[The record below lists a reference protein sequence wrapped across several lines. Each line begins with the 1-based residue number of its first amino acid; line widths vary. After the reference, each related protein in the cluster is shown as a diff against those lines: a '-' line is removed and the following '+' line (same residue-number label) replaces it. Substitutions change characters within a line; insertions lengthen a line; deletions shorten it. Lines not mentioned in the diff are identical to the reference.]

1 MVRNHTTTLVRAGS
15 MLSAM
20 AFALA
25 LGSSACGSDP
35 PQTQNGTPDTS
46 SSGGPSGDGGGPS
59 GDGGGPS
66 GDGGGPDVPDPDPSD
81 AMFDPDHVIEVGI
94 TIAPED
100 WDTLRRQSRDFSEL
114 FGEDCMDS
122 PKESPYTQFPATVTV
137 DGTTLE
143 MSAVRKKGF
152 LGSASMSKP
161 SLKVSFD
168 EYVDGREHAGLE
180 GLTLNN
186 AHQDP
191 SLIKTCLA
199 FKVFRDAGLPA
210 SRCNF
215 AHVTVNGDDL
225 GIYVHVEP
233 VGKPLL
239 ERHFTDASGDLYE
252 GQISDFRDGWTATY
266 EKKTNEDDPDRSEI
280 DAVAAALLASDAELD
295 ATLGAVLDI
304 GAFRRYWATETLI
317 AAWDGYA
324 GNMNNHLVY
333 FDPGSGKMSFLPW
346 GPDMSFDLVD
356 PFSPPERPQA
366 VSARGAIASRL
377 YQTPELRAAYAEA
390 MKDLLE
396 TAWKEDALLLEIERM
411 EKLLLPYVGEDA
423 EAVRVATDAIR
434 GFVSGRRAMITAEI
448 APTPPAWMF
457 PSPATACMTTAG
469 TVAGTFSTTWGSL
482 AQMDPFAAGTGTF
495 DVAIPE
501 DNLQSA
507 EIVGVAAGQEA
518 SQPGSELVTNGR
530 AQLMVLGSFP
540 DGTVRALVFFVDRE
554 VFVDGGEGPYDWQ
567 SVFAVAVDITE
578 SEPVMTG
585 IFADGKI
592 HFDKASTE
600 PGAPVTGS
608 FEATVFAGGFF

>member
-1 MVRNHTTTLVRAGS
+1 

-20 AFALA
+20 AFALT
-25 LGSSACGSDP
+25 LGASACGSDP
-35 PQTQNGTPDTS
+35 PETPSGTSSTSS
-46 SSGGPSGDGGGPS
+46 SSGGPPGDGGGPS
-59 GDGGGPS
+59 GDGGGPA
-66 GDGGGPDVPDPDPSD
+66 VPDPDPSD

-94 TIAPED
+94 TMAPED
-100 WDTLRRQSRDFSEL
+100 WDTLRRQSRDVSDL
-114 FGEDCMDS
+114 FGEGCMDG
-122 PKESPYTQFPATVTV
+122 PKESPYSQFPASVTV

-186 AHQDP
+186 ARQDP

-215 AHVTVNGDDL
+215 AHVTVNGEDL
-225 GIYVHVEP
+225 GIYAHVEP
-233 VGKPLL
+233 VGKRLL

-266 EKKTNEDDPDRSEI
+266 EKKTNDDDPDRSEL

-304 GAFRRYWATETLI
+304 ETFRRYWATEALV

-324 GNMNNHLVY
+324 GNTNNHFVY
-333 FDPGSGKMSFLPW
+333 FDPESGKMFFLPW
-346 GPDMSFDLVD
+346 GPDMSFDAVD
-356 PFSPPERPQA
+356 PLGAPGRPQS
-366 VSARGAIASRL
+366 VSARGAVASRL

-390 MKDLLE
+390 MRDLLE

-411 EKLLLPYVGEDA
+411 EKLLSPYVRENA
-423 EAVRVATDAIR
+423 EAVRAATDAIR
-434 GFVSGRRAMITAEI
+434 GFVSGRRATITAEI
-448 APTPPAWMF
+448 APTPPAWMS
-457 PSPATACMTTAG
+457 PTPATACMTTVG
-469 TVAGTFSTTWGSL
+469 TMAGTFSTTWGSL
-482 AQMDPFAAGTGTF
+482 AEMDPFAAGTGTF
-495 DVAIPE
+495 DVAIPA
-501 DNLQSA
+501 DNPQSA
-507 EIVGVAAGQEA
+507 EAMGAAAGQDA
-518 SQPGSELVTNGR
+518 GQPGLEFAMNGR
-530 AQLMVLGSFP
+530 AQLSILGSFP
-540 DGTVRALVFFVDRE
+540 DGTVRALVFYVDPE

-567 SVFAVAVDITE
+567 SVIAFAIDVTE
-578 SEPVMTG
+578 SEPVITG
-585 IFADGKI
+585 MFADGKI

-608 FEATVFAGGFF
+608 FEATILGGGFF

>member
-1 MVRNHTTTLVRAGS
+1 
-15 MLSAM
+15 M

-25 LGSSACGSDP
+25 LGASACGSDP
-35 PQTQNGTPDTS
+35 PSGTPDA
-46 SSGGPSGDGGGPS
+46 SSGGGTSGDGGGTS
-59 GDGGGPS
+59 GDGGGT
-66 GDGGGPDVPDPDPSD
+66 DVPEPDPSD

-100 WDTLRRQSRDFSEL
+100 WDTLRRQSRDVSEL
-114 FGEDCMDS
+114 FGEGCMDG

-152 LGSASMSKP
+152 LGSASLSKP

-186 AHQDP
+186 ARQDP

-215 AHVTVNGDDL
+215 AHVTVNGQDL
-225 GIYVHVEP
+225 GIYTHVEP
-233 VGKPLL
+233 VGKRLL
-239 ERHFTDASGDLYE
+239 ERHFADASGDLYE
-252 GQISDFRDGWTATY
+252 GQLSDFRGGWIATY
-266 EKKTNEDDPDRSEI
+266 EKKTNEDDPDRSEL
-280 DAVAAALLASDAELD
+280 DGVAAALLASDAELD
-295 ATLGAVLDI
+295 AALGAVLDI
-304 GAFRRYWATETLI
+304 GTFRRYWATETLI

-324 GNMNNHLVY
+324 ASTNNHFVY
-333 FDPGSGKMSFLPW
+333 FDPASGKMSFLPW
-346 GPDMSFDLVD
+346 GPDLSFYPVD
-356 PFSPPERPQA
+356 ALGPPGRPQS

-411 EKLLLPYVGEDA
+411 EQLLSPYVRENA

-434 GFVSGRRAMITAEI
+434 GFVTGRRATITAEI
-448 APTPPAWMF
+448 TPTPPEWTF
-457 PSPATACMTTAG
+457 PPPAAECMTALG
-469 TVAGTFSTTWGSL
+469 TMTGTFSTTWGSL
-482 AQMDPFAAGTGTF
+482 AQMDTFAAGTGTF
-495 DVAIPE
+495 DVAIPAG
-501 DNLQSA
+501 NPQSA
-507 EIVGVAAGQEA
+507 ETVGAAVGQEA
-518 SQPGSELVTNGR
+518 GQPGSELDMNGR
-530 AQLMVLGSFP
+530 AQLSLIGSFP
-540 DGTVRALVFFVDRE
+540 DGTVRILVFFVDAA
-554 VFVDGGEGPYDWQ
+554 VFTDGGEGPYDWQ
-567 SVFAVAVDITE
+567 SVYAFAIDYTE
-578 SEPVMTG
+578 SEPVIMGMLT
-585 IFADGKI
+585 DGKI
-592 HFDKASTE
+592 HFDTASRE

-608 FEATVFAGGFF
+608 FEATVLGGGFL

>member
-1 MVRNHTTTLVRAGS
+1 
-15 MLSAM
+15 M

-25 LGSSACGSDP
+25 LGASACGSDP
-35 PQTQNGTPDTS
+35 PQTQSGTPDAS

-66 GDGGGPDVPDPDPSD
+66 GDGGGPNVPDPDPSD

-94 TIAPED
+94 TMAPED
-100 WDTLRRQSRDFSEL
+100 WDTLRRQSRDVSEL
-114 FGEDCMDS
+114 LGEGCMDG

-186 AHQDP
+186 VRQDP

-215 AHVTVNGDDL
+215 AHVTVNGEDL
-225 GIYVHVEP
+225 GIYAHVEP

-266 EKKTNEDDPDRSEI
+266 EKKTNKDDPDRSEL

-304 GAFRRYWATETLI
+304 GTFRRYWATESLI

-324 GNMNNHLVY
+324 TNTNNHLVY
-333 FDPGSGKMSFLPW
+333 FDPESGKMSFLPW
-346 GPDMSFDLVD
+346 GPDKSFDPVD
-356 PFSPPERPQA
+356 TFTPPGRPQS

-377 YQTPELRAAYAEA
+377 YQTPELRAAYVEA

-411 EKLLLPYVGEDA
+411 EKLLSPYVREHA
-423 EAVRVATDAIR
+423 EASRVATDAIK
-434 GFVSGRRAMITAEI
+434 GFVSGRRATITAEI
-448 APTPPAWMF
+448 APTPPAWSF
-457 PSPATACMTTAG
+457 PAPPTACMTTVG
-469 TVAGTFSTTWGSL
+469 TMAGTFSTTWGSL
-482 AQMDPFAAGTGTF
+482 AQMDPFATGTGTF
-495 DVAIPE
+495 DIAIPV
-501 DNLQSA
+501 DDPQSA
-507 EIVGVAAGQEA
+507 ETVGVAVGQDA
-518 SQPGSELVTNGR
+518 SQPGLELVVNGR
-530 AQLMVLGSFP
+530 AQLSIIGSFP
-540 DGTVRALVFFVDRE
+540 DGTVRLLVVYVDAE
-554 VFVDGGEGPYDWQ
+554 VFTDGGEGPYDWQ
-567 SVFAVAVDITE
+567 SAYAFALDYTE
-578 SEPVMTG
+578 SEPVITG
-585 IFADGKI
+585 IFAGGKI
-592 HFDKASTE
+592 HFDKASME

-608 FEATVFAGGFF
+608 FEATVLGGGFF

>member
-1 MVRNHTTTLVRAGS
+1 MVGKNTTTLFRAGG

-25 LGSSACGSDP
+25 LGASACGSDP
-35 PQTQNGTPDTS
+35 PQTPGGTPGAS

-59 GDGGGPS
+59 GDGGAPN
-66 GDGGGPDVPDPDPSD
+66 VPDPDPSD
-81 AMFDPDHVIEVGI
+81 ALFDPDHVIEVGI
-94 TIAPED
+94 TMAPED
-100 WDTLRRQSRDFSEL
+100 WDTLRRQSRDVSGL
-114 FGEDCMDS
+114 FGEGCMDG
-122 PKESPYTQFPATVTV
+122 PKESPYSQFPATVTV

-186 AHQDP
+186 ARQDP

-215 AHVTVNGDDL
+215 AHVTVNGQDL
-225 GIYVHVEP
+225 GIYAHVEP

-239 ERHFTDASGDLYE
+239 ERHFKDADGDLYE

-266 EKKTNEDDPDRSEI
+266 EKKTNEDDPDRSEL

-304 GAFRRYWATETLI
+304 GTFRRYWATESLI

-333 FDPGSGKMSFLPW
+333 FDPESGKMSFLPW
-346 GPDMSFDLVD
+346 GPDMSFDAVD
-356 PFSPPERPQA
+356 PLGAPGRPQS

-390 MKDLLE
+390 MQDLLD
-396 TAWKEDALLLEIERM
+396 TAWKENALLLEIERM
-411 EKLLLPYVGEDA
+411 EKLLSPYVRENA

-434 GFVSGRRAMITAEI
+434 GFVTGRRATITSEI
-448 APTPPAWMF
+448 APTPPAWSS
-457 PSPATACMTTAG
+457 PAPATACMTTVG
-469 TVAGTFSTTWGSL
+469 TMKGTFSTTWGSL

-495 DVAIPE
+495 EVATPE
-501 DNLQSA
+501 DDPQSA
-507 EIVGVAAGQEA
+507 EAVGVAVGQEA
-518 SQPGSELVTNGR
+518 GQPGFEFVMNGR
-530 AQLMVLGSFP
+530 AQLSILGSFP
-540 DGTVRALVFFVDRE
+540 DGTVRALMFYVDPE
-554 VFVDGGEGPYDWQ
+554 VFTDGGEGPYDWQ
-567 SVFAVAVDITE
+567 SVFAIALDVTE
-578 SEPVMTG
+578 SEPVMSG

-592 HFDKASTE
+592 HFDKASME

-608 FEATVFAGGFF
+608 FEATVLGGGFF

>member
-1 MVRNHTTTLVRAGS
+1 MVRQHTTTLFRAGG

-20 AFALA
+20 AFALVLNA
-25 LGSSACGSDP
+25 SACGSDP
-35 PQTQNGTPDTS
+35 PQPPSGTPDA
-46 SSGGPSGDGGGPS
+46 SSGGGGPS
-59 GDGGGPS
+59 GDGGAPNL
-66 GDGGGPDVPDPDPSD
+66 PDPDPSD

-94 TIAPED
+94 TMAPED
-100 WDTLRRQSRDFSEL
+100 WDTLRRQSRKVSEL
-114 FGEDCMDS
+114 FGEGCMDG
-122 PKESPYTQFPATVTV
+122 PKESPYTQFPASVTV

-152 LGSASMSKP
+152 LGSASLSKP

-186 AHQDP
+186 ARQDP
-191 SLIKTCLA
+191 SLLKTCLA

-215 AHVTVNGDDL
+215 AHVTVNGEDL
-225 GIYVHVEP
+225 GIYAHVEP
-233 VGKPLL
+233 VGKRLL

-252 GQISDFRDGWTATY
+252 GQISDFREGWTTTY
-266 EKKTNEDDPDRSEI
+266 EKKTNEDDSDQSEL

-304 GAFRRYWATETLI
+304 GAFRRYWATETLV

-324 GNMNNHLVY
+324 NNMNNHLAY
-333 FDPGSGKMSFLPW
+333 FDPASGKMFFLPW
-346 GPDMSFDLVD
+346 GPDMSFDPVD
-356 PFSPPERPQA
+356 PFNPPERPQS
-366 VSARGAIASRL
+366 VSVRGAIASRL

-396 TAWKEDALLLEIERM
+396 TAWNEDALLLEIERM
-411 EKLLLPYVGEDA
+411 EKLLSPYVRENA

-434 GFVSGRRAMITAEI
+434 GFVSGRRAAVTAEI
-448 APTPPAWMF
+448 APTPPEWMF
-457 PSPATACMTTAG
+457 PPPATACMATAG

-501 DNLQSA
+501 DNPQSA
-507 EIVGVAAGQEA
+507 EAVGAAAGQDEA
-518 SQPGSELVTNGR
+518 GLPGLEFFANGR
-530 AQLMVLGSFP
+530 AQLSIVGSFP
-540 DGTVRALVFFVDRE
+540 DGTVRALVFYVDAE
-554 VFVDGGEGPYDWQ
+554 VFADGGEGPYDWQ
-567 SVFAVAVDITE
+567 SVFALAFDLTE
-578 SEPVMTG
+578 PEPVVAG
-585 IFADGKI
+585 IFADGKL
-592 HFDKASTE
+592 HFDKASMD

-608 FEATVFAGGFF
+608 FEATVLGGGFF

>member
-1 MVRNHTTTLVRAGS
+1 MVRQHTTTLFRAGG

-20 AFALA
+20 AFALVLNA
-25 LGSSACGSDP
+25 SACGSDP
-35 PQTQNGTPDTS
+35 PQPPSGTPDA
-46 SSGGPSGDGGGPS
+46 SSGGGGPS
-59 GDGGGPS
+59 GDGGAPNL
-66 GDGGGPDVPDPDPSD
+66 PDPDPSD

-94 TIAPED
+94 TMAPED
-100 WDTLRRQSRDFSEL
+100 WDTLRRQSRKVSEL
-114 FGEDCMDS
+114 FGDVCMDG
-122 PKESPYTQFPATVTV
+122 PKESPYTQFPASVTV

-152 LGSASMSKP
+152 LGSASLSKP

-186 AHQDP
+186 ARQDP
-191 SLIKTCLA
+191 SLLKTCLA

-215 AHVTVNGDDL
+215 AHVTVNGEDL
-225 GIYVHVEP
+225 GIYAHVEP
-233 VGKPLL
+233 VGKRLL

-252 GQISDFRDGWTATY
+252 GQISDFRDGWTTTY
-266 EKKTNEDDPDRSEI
+266 EKKTNEDDSDRSEL

-304 GAFRRYWATETLI
+304 GTFRRYWATETLV

-324 GNMNNHLVY
+324 NNMNNHLAY
-333 FDPGSGKMSFLPW
+333 FDPASGKMFFLPW
-346 GPDMSFDLVD
+346 GPDMSFDPVD
-356 PFSPPERPQA
+356 PFNPPERPQS
-366 VSARGAIASRL
+366 VSVRGAIASRL

-411 EKLLLPYVGEDA
+411 EKLLSPYVRENA
-423 EAVRVATDAIR
+423 EAMRVATDAIR
-434 GFVSGRRAMITAEI
+434 GFVSGRRAAVTAEI
-448 APTPPAWMF
+448 APTPPEWMF
-457 PSPATACMTTAG
+457 PPPATACMATAG

-501 DNLQSA
+501 DNPQSA
-507 EIVGVAAGQEA
+507 ETVGAAAGQDEA
-518 SQPGSELVTNGR
+518 GLPGLEFFANGR
-530 AQLMVLGSFP
+530 AQLSIVGSFP
-540 DGTVRALVFFVDRE
+540 DGTVRALVFYVDAE
-554 VFVDGGEGPYDWQ
+554 VFADGGEGPYDWQ
-567 SVFAVAVDITE
+567 SVFALAFDLTE
-578 SEPVMTG
+578 PEPVVAG
-585 IFADGKI
+585 IFADGKL
-592 HFDKASTE
+592 HFDKASME

-608 FEATVFAGGFF
+608 FEATVLEGGFF

>member
-1 MVRNHTTTLVRAGS
+1 MTPKHTTTLFRAGS

-20 AFALA
+20 AFALV
-25 LGSSACGSDP
+25 LGASACGSDA
-35 PQTQNGTPDTS
+35 PQTPSGTLGTS
-46 SSGGPSGDGGGPS
+46 SGGGPS

-66 GDGGGPDVPDPDPSD
+66 GDGGGPNEPDPDPGD

-94 TIAPED
+94 TMAPED
-100 WDTLRRQSRDFSEL
+100 WETLRRQSRDVSAL
-114 FGEDCMDS
+114 FGEGCMDG

-152 LGSASMSKP
+152 LGSASLSKP

-168 EYVDGREHAGLE
+168 EYVDGREHAGLK

-186 AHQDP
+186 ARQDP

-215 AHVTVNGDDL
+215 AHVTVNGEDL
-225 GIYVHVEP
+225 GIYAHVEP

-239 ERHFTDASGDLYE
+239 ERHFADASGDLYE

-266 EKKTNEDDPDRSEI
+266 EKKTNEDDPDRSEL

-304 GAFRRYWATETLI
+304 ATFRRYWATEALI

-324 GNMNNHLVY
+324 GNTNNHHVY
-333 FDPGSGKMSFLPW
+333 FDPASGKMFFLPW
-346 GPDMSFDLVD
+346 GPDMSFDPVD
-356 PFSPPERPQA
+356 PLGPSGRPQS
-366 VSARGAIASRL
+366 VSAKGAIANRL

-396 TAWKEDALLLEIERM
+396 TAWKEDALLLEIDRM
-411 EKLLLPYVGEDA
+411 ERLLSPYVSANA
-423 EAVRVATDAIR
+423 EAVKRATDAVR
-434 GFVSGRRAMITAEI
+434 GFVSERRATITAEI

-457 PSPATACMTTAG
+457 PPPATGCMTTVG
-469 TVAGTFSTTWGSL
+469 TMTATFSTTWGSL
-482 AQMDPFAAGTGTF
+482 AEMDIFAAGTGTLE
-495 DVAIPE
+495 VAIPA
-501 DNLQSA
+501 DNPQSA
-507 EIVGVAAGQEA
+507 GAVGAAAGYE
-518 SQPGSELVTNGR
+518 GSEPGFESSMNGR
-530 AQLMVLGSFP
+530 AQITIVGSFP
-540 DGTVRALVFFVDRE
+540 DGTVRALVFLMDPE

-567 SVFAVAVDITE
+567 SVFAIALDVTE
-578 SEPVMTG
+578 SEPVFTG
-585 IFADGKI
+585 FFGDGKI
-592 HFDKASTE
+592 HFDKASME

-608 FEATVFAGGFF
+608 FEATILGGGLL

>member
-1 MVRNHTTTLVRAGS
+1 MVRKHTTTLVRAGS

-25 LGSSACGSDP
+25 LGAPACGSDP
-35 PQTQNGTPDTS
+35 PQTPGGTPGASSS
-46 SSGGPSGDGGGPS
+46 SSGGGGPS

-66 GDGGGPDVPDPDPSD
+66 TPDPDPSD

-94 TIAPED
+94 TMAPED
-100 WDTLRRQSRDFSEL
+100 WETLRRQSREFSKL
-114 FGEDCMDS
+114 FGEDCMDG

-152 LGSASMSKP
+152 LGSASLSKP

-186 AHQDP
+186 ARQDP

-199 FKVFRDAGLPA
+199 FKVFGDAGLPA

-215 AHVTVNGDDL
+215 AHVTVNGEDL
-225 GIYVHVEP
+225 GIYAHVEP

-239 ERHFTDASGDLYE
+239 ERHFPDASGDLYE

-266 EKKTNEDDPDRSEI
+266 EKKTNKDDSDRSEL

-295 ATLGAVLDI
+295 ATLGAVLEL
-304 GAFRRYWATETLI
+304 GTFRRYWATESLI

-324 GNMNNHLVY
+324 GNTNNHHVY
-333 FDPGSGKMSFLPW
+333 FDPASGKMSFLPW
-346 GPDMSFDLVD
+346 GPDMSFDPAD
-356 PFSPPERPQA
+356 PVGPSGRPQS
-366 VSARGAIASRL
+366 VSARGAIANRL

-396 TAWKEDALLLEIERM
+396 TVWKEDALLLEIDRM
-411 EKLLLPYVGEDA
+411 EKLLSPYVRADA
-423 EAVRVATDAIR
+423 EAVKTATDAIR
-434 GFVSGRRAMITAEI
+434 GFVSGRRATITAEI

-457 PSPATACMTTAG
+457 PTAATACMTTVG
-469 TVAGTFSTTWGSL
+469 TMTGTFSTTWGSL
-482 AQMDPFAAGTGTF
+482 AQMDTFAAGTGTF
-495 DVAIPE
+495 DTAIPA
-501 DNLQSA
+501 DNPQSA
-507 EIVGVAAGQEA
+507 GTVGASAGHEA
-518 SQPGSELVTNGR
+518 SQSGFDFAMNGR
-530 AQLMVLGSFP
+530 AQVSVVGSFP
-540 DGTVRALVFFVDRE
+540 DGTVRALVFYVEPE
-554 VFVDGGEGPYDWQ
+554 VFTDGGEGPYDWQ
-567 SVFAVAVDITE
+567 SVFALALDYTE
-578 SEPVMTG
+578 SEPVFTG
-585 IFADGKI
+585 FLGDGKI
-592 HFDKASTE
+592 HFDKASME

-608 FEATVFAGGFF
+608 FEATLLGGAIF